1 MKWKQTGKRTDCK
14 SVPLSDSLKHLNNK
28 RPKRSGIGPTLQ
40 EYEREYMIEE
50 KFMRRAVELAKGG
63 IGAVDPNPLVGAV
76 IVKDEKIIGEG
87 YHKRY
92 GGLHAERN
100 ALASV
105 AGTDLCEAPAHFQNL
120 RDILSGADMYVTL
133 EPCAHYGKTPPC
145 TEAIIES
152 GISRVIIGSRDPNPL
167 VAGKGVEQLEG
178 AGIEVVQDF
187 CRDECDALNIK
198 FFHFITTGTPY
209 VLMKYAMTAD
219 GKIATKTGA
228 SKWISCEKSREYV
241 HGLRNEY
248 PAILAGIGTVLADD
262 PMLTARIPGARDPL
276 RVIADSRLRIPV
288 ESNIIKTAKDK
299 PTMIISA
306 MPEDEFNASEKKA
319 VIEQTGA
326 EPVNLPAADGHVDL
340 KKMVRLLGERKISGL
355 LIEGGGDLNYA
366 ALNAGIVNELNV
378 FVAPKIFGG
387 MAKTPVGGEGVE
399 LPGEAVGLELIASR
413 MMGEDMLL
421 KYKVR
426 YPGQLQRDGKDYDD

>member
-76 IVKDEKIIGEG
+76 IVKDNKIIGEG
-87 YHKRY
+87 YHERY

-105 AGTDLCEAPAHFQNL
+105 AGTDLCEATAHFQNL

-133 EPCAHYGKTPPC
+133 EPCAHHGKTPPC

-167 VAGKGVEQLEG
+167 VAGKGVQQLEA
-178 AGIEVVQDF
+178 AGIEVIQDF
-187 CRDECDALNIK
+187 CRKECDALNKK
-198 FFHFITTGTPY
+198 FFHFITTGKPY

-241 HGLRNEY
+241 HELRNEY

-262 PMLTARIPGARDPL
+262 PMLTARIPGARNPM
-276 RVIADSRLRIPV
+276 RVITDSSLRIPAGC
-288 ESNIIKTAKDK
+288 NILKTAADI
-299 PTMIISA
+299 PTVIISA
-306 MPEDEFNASEKKA
+306 MTDKEFGSSEKKA
-319 VIEQTGA
+319 MIENMGA
-326 EPVNLPAADGHVDL
+326 EVINLPGEDGHVDL
-340 KKMVRLLGERKISGL
+340 KKVVNFLGERKISGL
-355 LIEGGGDLNYA
+355 LIEGGGGVNYS
-366 ALNAGIVNELNV
+366 ALKAGIVNEVNV

-387 MAKTPVGGEGVE
+387 AAKTPVGGEGVE
-399 LPGEAVGLELIASR
+399 LPDEAVGLILISSEL
-413 MMGEDMLL
+413 MGEDVLL
-421 KYKVR
+421 KYKT
-426 YPGQLQRDGKDYDD
+426 GSNT